1 MRCSKHGIW
10 DYLQCAIS
18 GSAMGY
24 TVYGLPVTTFL
35 RKSLV
40 LASGL
45 LAGTCLVTYIF
56 DPMKDLNEAYEK
68 GQLELLQ
75 KYNALYKEQRL
86 AAMGEAK
93 PSEEI
98 KTNAV
103 TQRGRGW

>member
-1 MRCSKHGIW
+1 
-10 DYLQCAIS
+10 
-18 GSAMGY
+18 MGY

-45 LAGTCLVTYIF
+45 LAGTCLATYIF

-86 AAMGEAK
+86 AEIGESK
-93 PSEEI
+93 SSEEVN
-98 KTNAV
+98 TNTAA
-103 TQRGRGW
+103 QRGRG